1 METLLHDVRY
11 GSRQLVK
18 HPVFTI
24 LAVVSLAL
32 GIGANTA
39 IFSLVNAV
47 LLRPLPVKE
56 SSRLVEVY
64 GALNNG
70 ADFTL
75 QSYVN
80 YKDYRDRNDV
90 FSGLFVYRIVVR
102 SLSPHGSNERVWG
115 FSFSESSLVISIPK
129 AATNASGDFSLPEII
144 LMCSGSNQ
152 CSAALFFRRK

>member
-39 IFSLVNAV
+39 IFSLVNTV

-56 SSRLVEVY
+56 PSQLIEVY
-64 GALNNG
+64 GSLNND
-70 ADFTL
+70 ADFSI
-75 QSYVN
+75 QSYLN

-90 FSGLFVYRIVVR
+90 FSGLFVI
-102 SLSPHGSNERVWG
+102 GSWSRV
-115 FSFSESSLVISIPK
+115 SAT
-129 AATNASGDFSLPEII
+129 AAVTNASGDILLPKTISRSL
-144 LMCSGSNQ
+144 
-152 CSAALFFRRK
+152 A